1 MSNSARSSLIKN
13 KPIDTEDNIN
23 EPISNITEDFAKNET
38 NINNGTKNF
47 KREKK
52 LNVITPIIYKLKIL

>member
-13 KPIDTEDNIN
+13 KPVDPEDNIT

-47 KREKK
+47 KREKY
-52 LNVITPIIYKLKIL
+52 LDVITPLD